1 LPEDNSFEQS
11 VPAEDIDLFARGLFR
26 SRGMAGCK
34 MALDRAE
41 GLRSVGDEEGH
52 RVWQA
57 VAERM
62 TRFRDTGTN

>member
-1 LPEDNSFEQS
+1 
-11 VPAEDIDLFARGLFR
+11 
-26 SRGMAGCK
+26 